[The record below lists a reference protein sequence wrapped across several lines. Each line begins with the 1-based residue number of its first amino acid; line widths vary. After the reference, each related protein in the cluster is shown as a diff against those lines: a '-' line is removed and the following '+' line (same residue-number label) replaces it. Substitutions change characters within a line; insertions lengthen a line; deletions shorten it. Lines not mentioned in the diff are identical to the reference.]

1 MAQIPRALLQRWLVQ
16 AERWWCMTNN
26 RYLKRWDNSV
36 QNNYGK
42 PSIALVKGK
51 GIVVTDADGKSYL
64 DFLGG
69 IATSVLGHAH
79 PAIVKAVTKQVSTL
93 SHVSNFYAH
102 PNAIELA
109 EKLVGMTGD
118 ESAKVFFCQSGAE
131 ANEAALKLSRR
142 TGKVRVVAAQ
152 GAFHGRTMG
161 ALSLTGQPSKREPFL
176 PLIKGVKHVPYG
188 DIDAMRKAVTKKTAM
203 VIIEPI
209 MGEAG
214 VIVPPADY
222 LQELRLLCDKSGA
235 LLVIDAVQTGMGRTG
250 DWFGYEYSGITP
262 DVITLAKGLGGGLPL
277 GAMIALGKAADL
289 FQPGDHG
296 STFGGNPVTTSAG
309 LAAIKFIEAQEIL
322 SKVEKQGAHLMQELA
337 LIPGVKEVRGAGL
350 LLGIEL
356 DSIKVAVFA
365 DAMRD
370 AGVLVNAANPTTIRI
385 APALI
390 VSDAQI
396 NRFITI
402 FRKVIAD
409 VK

>member
-1 MAQIPRALLQRWLVQ
+1 M
-16 AERWWCMTNN
+16 
-26 RYLKRWDNSV
+26 
-36 QNNYGK
+36 
-42 PSIALVKGK
+42 VKGK

-69 IATSVLGHAH
+69 IATSILGHAH

-102 PNAIELA
+102 PNAIALA
-109 EKLVGMTGD
+109 EKLTKMTGD
-118 ESAKVFFCQSGAE
+118 KNAKVFFCQSGAE

-188 DIDAMRKAVTKKTAM
+188 DIDAMRKAVSKKTAM

-214 VIVPPADY
+214 VIVPPQDY
-222 LQELRLLCDKSGA
+222 LQQLRQICDTNGA

-250 DWFGYEYSGITP
+250 DWFGYEYSGIKP

-296 STFGGNPVTTSAG
+296 STFGGNPVTTAAG
-309 LAAIKFIEAQEIL
+309 LAAIEFIESKKIL
-322 SKVEKQGAHLMQELA
+322 VKVEKQGAHLIQEIA

-356 DSIKVAVFA
+356 ETLKASDVS
-365 DAMRD
+365 DAMRN
-370 AGVLVNAANPTTIRI
+370 AGVLVNAANASTIRI

-396 NRFITI
+396 TKFISI
-402 FRKVIAD
+402 LRKVITD
-409 VK
+409 GK

>member
-1 MAQIPRALLQRWLVQ
+1 
-16 AERWWCMTNN
+16 MTNKKYSN
-26 RYLKRWDNSV
+26 RWDASL

-42 PSIALVKGK
+42 PAITLVKGK
-51 GIVVTDADGKSYL
+51 GIVVTDADGKTYL

-69 IATSVLGHAH
+69 IATSILGHAH
-79 PAIVKAVTKQVSTL
+79 PAIVKAVTKQVSVL

-109 EKLVGMTGD
+109 EKLVSMTGD
-118 ESAKVFFCQSGAE
+118 KNAKVFFCQSGAE

-188 DIDAMRKAVTKKTAM
+188 DINAMRKAVSKKTAM

-222 LQELRLLCDKSGA
+222 LQQLRELCDKNGS

-262 DVITLAKGLGGGLPL
+262 DVITLAKGIGGGLPL

-296 STFGGNPVTTSAG
+296 STFGGNPVTTAAG

-356 DSIKVAVFA
+356 ESLKASDVS
-365 DAMRD
+365 DAMRA
-370 AGVLVNAANPTTIRI
+370 AGVLVNAANATTIRI

-390 VSDAQI
+390 VTDSQI
-396 NRFITI
+396 NKFISL
-402 FRKVIAD
+402 FRKVVAD
-409 VK
+409 AK

>member
-1 MAQIPRALLQRWLVQ
+1 
-16 AERWWCMTNN
+16 MTNKTVIN
-26 RYLKRWDNSV
+26 RWKSSV
-36 QNNYGK
+36 QNNYGS

-51 GIVVTDADGKSYL
+51 GLVVTDADGKQYL

-69 IATSVLGHAH
+69 ITTNILGHAH
-79 PAIVKAVTKQVSTL
+79 PAIVKAVTKQVATL
-93 SHVSNFYAH
+93 THVSNFYAH
-102 PNAIELA
+102 PNAVELA
-109 EKLVGMTGD
+109 EKLASMTGNK
-118 ESAKVFFCQSGAE
+118 SAKVFLCQSGAE

-142 TGKVRVVAAQ
+142 TGRMRIVAAQ

-188 DIDAMRKAVTKKTAM
+188 DIEAMRKAVTRKTAM
-203 VIIEPI
+203 IIIEPI

-222 LQELRLLCDKSGA
+222 LQELRAICDAKGA

-296 STFGGNPVTTSAG
+296 STFGGNPVTTAAA
-309 LAAIKFIEAQEIL
+309 LAAIKFIEIQKIL
-322 SKVEKQGAHLMQELA
+322 QKVEKQGAYLMQELA
-337 LIPGVKEVRGAGL
+337 VIPGVAEVRGAGL

-356 DSIKVAVFA
+356 ESMKAA
-365 DAMRD
+365 DIAKALQD
-370 AGVLVNAANPTTIRI
+370 QGVLVNAANPTTIRL
-385 APALI
+385 APAL
-390 VSDAQI
+390 VVTDAQI
-396 NRFITI
+396 KKFVAI
-402 FRKVIAD
+402 FKKVMSD
-409 VK
+409 GK

>member
-1 MAQIPRALLQRWLVQ
+1 LHDKQDNDQPLEKFGSKQLWNALYRF
-16 AERWWCMTNN
+16 
-26 RYLKRWDNSV
+26 
-36 QNNYGK
+36 
-42 PSIALVKGK
+42 VKGK
-51 GIVVTDADGKSYL
+51 GLVVTDADGKQYL

-69 IATSVLGHAH
+69 IATSILGHAH

-102 PNAIELA
+102 PHAIELA
-109 EKLVGMTGD
+109 EKLAAMTGD
-118 ESAKVFFCQSGAE
+118 KKAKVFFCQSGAE

-142 TGKVRVVAAQ
+142 SGKVRIVAAQ

-176 PLIKGVKHVPYG
+176 PLIKGVKHVPFG
-188 DIDAMRKAVTKKTAM
+188 EIEAMRKAVTKKTAM

-222 LQELRLLCDKSGA
+222 LRELRALCDAKGA

-296 STFGGNPVTTSAG
+296 STFGGNPVTTAAG
-309 LAAIKFIEAQEIL
+309 LAAIKFIEAQKIL
-322 SKVEKQGAHLMQELA
+322 KKVETQGLYLIQELA
-337 LIPGVKEVRGAGL
+337 LIPGVAEVRGAGL

-356 DSIKVAVFA
+356 ESRKAADVALA
-365 DAMRD
+365 LQNE
-370 AGVLVNAANPTTIRI
+370 GVLVNAANPTTIRL

-390 VSDAQI
+390 VTDAQI
-396 NRFITI
+396 KKFVAI
-402 FRKVIAD
+402 FRKVMSD
-409 VK
+409 GK

>member
-1 MAQIPRALLQRWLVQ
+1 
-16 AERWWCMTNN
+16 MTNKKM
-26 RYLKRWDNSV
+26 LSRWSSVV
-36 QNNYGK
+36 QNNYGT

-51 GIVVTDADGKSYL
+51 GIVMTDADGKQYL

-69 IATSVLGHAH
+69 IATSILGHAH
-79 PAIVKAVTKQVSTL
+79 PAIVKAVTQQISTL

-102 PNAIELA
+102 PNSVQLA
-109 EKLVGMTGD
+109 EKLTAMTGD
-118 ESAKVFFCQSGAE
+118 KNAKVFFCQSGAE

-161 ALSLTGQPSKREPFL
+161 ALSLTGQQAKREPFL
-176 PLIKGVKHVPYG
+176 PLIKGIKHVPFG

-222 LQELRLLCDKSGA
+222 LQQLRKLCDEKGA

-250 DWFGYEYSGITP
+250 DWFGYEYSGIKP

-296 STFGGNPVTTSAG
+296 STFGGNPVTTAAG
-309 LAAIKFIEAQEIL
+309 LAAITFIESQNIL
-322 SKVEKQGAHLMQELA
+322 KKVEKQGAELMQELA
-337 LIPGVKEVRGAGL
+337 LVPGVSEVRGAGL

-356 DSIKVAVFA
+356 TTANSSEIATA
-365 DAMRD
+365 LRNE
-370 AGVLVNAANPTTIRI
+370 GVLVNAANATTIRI

-390 VSDAQI
+390 VTDVQI
-396 NRFITI
+396 KKFISI
-402 FRKVIAD
+402 FKKVMND

>member
-1 MAQIPRALLQRWLVQ
+1 MRNKTMINRW
-16 AERWWCMTNN
+16 
-26 RYLKRWDNSV
+26 KGSV
-36 QNNYGK
+36 QNNYGT

-51 GIVVTDADGKSYL
+51 GLVVTDADGKQYL

-69 IATSVLGHAH
+69 IATNILGHAH
-79 PAIVKAVTKQVSTL
+79 PAIVKAVTKQVATL
-93 SHVSNFYAH
+93 THVSNFYAH
-102 PNAIELA
+102 PNAVEVA
-109 EKLVGMTGD
+109 EKLASMTGD
-118 ESAKVFFCQSGAE
+118 KNAKVFLCQSGAE

-142 TGKVRVVAAQ
+142 TGKVRIVAAQ

-188 DIDAMRKAVTKKTAM
+188 DIEAMRKAVTRKTAM

-222 LQELRLLCDKSGA
+222 LQELRALCDAKGT

-250 DWFGYEYSGITP
+250 DWFGYEYSGIKP

-296 STFGGNPVTTSAG
+296 STFGGNPVTTAAA
-309 LAAIKFIEAQEIL
+309 LASIKFIEVQKIL
-322 SKVEKQGAHLMQELA
+322 KKVEKQGLYLMQELA
-337 LIPGVKEVRGAGL
+337 VIPGVAEVRGAGL

-356 DSIKVAVFA
+356 QTLKAADVAA
-365 DAMRD
+365 ALQSE
-370 AGVLVNAANPTTIRI
+370 GVLVNAANPTTIRL

-390 VSDAQI
+390 VTDLQI
-396 NRFITI
+396 KKFLTI
-402 FRKVIAD
+402 FKKVMND
-409 VK
+409 GK

>member
-1 MAQIPRALLQRWLVQ
+1 
-16 AERWWCMTNN
+16 MTNKTMIN
-26 RYLKRWDNSV
+26 RWSNSV
-36 QNNYGK
+36 QNNYGS

-51 GIVVTDADGKSYL
+51 GIVVTDADGKQYL

-69 IATSVLGHAH
+69 IATNILGHAH
-79 PAIVKAVTKQVSTL
+79 PAIVKAVTKQVSIL
-93 SHVSNFYAH
+93 SHVSNFYVH
-102 PNAIELA
+102 PNAVELA
-109 EKLVGMTGD
+109 EKLASMTGD
-118 ESAKVFFCQSGAE
+118 KSAKVFFCQSGAE

-142 TGKVRVVAAQ
+142 TGKVRAVAAQ

-176 PLIKGVKHVPYG
+176 PLVKGVKHVPYG
-188 DIDAMRKAVTKKTAM
+188 DIEAMRKAVTKKTAM

-222 LQELRLLCDKSGA
+222 LQELRALCDAKGA

-296 STFGGNPVTTSAG
+296 STFGGNPVTTAAG
-309 LAAIKFIEAQEIL
+309 LAAIKFIESQKL
-322 SKVEKQGAHLMQELA
+322 LKKVEKQGAYLMQELA
-337 LIPGVKEVRGAGL
+337 LIPGVSEVRGAGL

-356 DSIKVAVFA
+356 ENLKSSDVAIA
-365 DAMRD
+365 LQKS
-370 AGVLVNAANPTTIRI
+370 GVLVNAANPTTIRL

-390 VSDAQI
+390 VTDVQI
-396 NRFITI
+396 KKFISI
-402 FRKVIAD
+402 FKKVMSD

>member
-1 MAQIPRALLQRWLVQ
+1 
-16 AERWWCMTNN
+16 MTNKKYLN
-26 RYLKRWDNSV
+26 RWNASL
-36 QNNYGK
+36 QGNYGK
-42 PSIALVKGK
+42 PAITLVKGK
-51 GIVVTDADGKSYL
+51 GIVVTDADGKIYM

-69 IATSVLGHAH
+69 IATNILGHAH

-109 EKLVGMTGD
+109 EKLTAMTGD
-118 ESAKVFFCQSGAE
+118 KKAKVFFCQSGAE

-142 TGKVRVVAAQ
+142 TGRVRIVAAQ

-176 PLIKGVKHVPYG
+176 PLIKGVKHVPFG
-188 DIDAMRKAVTKKTAM
+188 DIDAMRKAVSKKTAM

-222 LQELRLLCDKSGA
+222 LQQLRQLCDKNGS

-277 GAMIALGKAADL
+277 GAMIALGKAAEL

-296 STFGGNPVTTSAG
+296 STFGGNPVTTA
-309 LAAIKFIEAQEIL
+309 AAIATIDFIESQQIL
-322 SKVEKQGAHLMQELA
+322 NKVKKQGAHLIQELA

-356 DSIKVAVFA
+356 VSLKASDVSDS
-365 DAMRD
+365 MRE
-370 AGVLVNAANPTTIRI
+370 AGVLVNAANATTIRI

-390 VSDAQI
+390 VSDTQI
-396 NRFITI
+396 AKFISI
-402 FRKVIAD
+402 FKKVISDAE
-409 VK
+409 

>member
-1 MAQIPRALLQRWLVQ
+1 MTNKKYLQRWDSSL
-16 AERWWCMTNN
+16 
-26 RYLKRWDNSV
+26 

-51 GIVVTDADGKSYL
+51 GIVVTDADGKTYL

-69 IATSVLGHAH
+69 IATSILGHAH
-79 PAIVKAVTKQVSTL
+79 PAIVKAVTKQISIL

-109 EKLVGMTGD
+109 EKLAAMTGD
-118 ESAKVFFCQSGAE
+118 KNARVFFCQSGAE

-188 DIDAMRKAVTKKTAM
+188 DIDAIRKAISKKTAM

-214 VIVPPADY
+214 VVVPPADY
-222 LQELRLLCDKSGA
+222 LKELRRLCDKNGS

-289 FQPGDHG
+289 FQAGDHG
-296 STFGGNPVTTSAG
+296 STFGGNPVTTAAG
-309 LAAIKFIEAQEIL
+309 LAAIKFIETQDIL
-322 SKVEKQGAHLMQELA
+322 QKVEEQGLYLMQELA

-350 LLGIEL
+350 LIGIEL
-356 DSIKVAVFA
+356 ESLKASEVS
-365 DAMRD
+365 DAMRE
-370 AGVLVNAANPTTIRI
+370 AGVLVNAASGTTIRI

-390 VSDAQI
+390 VTDAQI
-396 NRFITI
+396 NKFIAT
-402 FRKVIAD
+402 FRKVITDA
-409 VK
+409 K

>member
-1 MAQIPRALLQRWLVQ
+1 
-16 AERWWCMTNN
+16 MTNKTMIN
-26 RYLKRWDNSV
+26 RWKSSV
-36 QNNYGK
+36 QNNYGT

-51 GIVVTDADGKSYL
+51 GLGVTDADGIQYL

-69 IATSVLGHAH
+69 IATNILGHAH

-93 SHVSNFYAH
+93 SHVSNFYVH
-102 PNAIELA
+102 PHAVELA
-109 EKLVGMTGD
+109 EKLAAMTGD
-118 ESAKVFFCQSGAE
+118 KSAKVFFCQSGAE

-142 TGKVRVVAAQ
+142 TGKVRIVAAQ

-161 ALSLTGQPSKREPFL
+161 ALSLTGQPAKREPFL
-176 PLIKGVKHVPYG
+176 PLIKGVKHVPFG
-188 DIDAMRKAVTKKTAM
+188 DIEAMRKAVTKKTAM

-222 LQELRLLCDKSGA
+222 LRDLRALCDAKGA

-296 STFGGNPVTTSAG
+296 STFGGNPVTTAAG
-309 LAAIKFIEAQEIL
+309 LAAIKFIETQKIL
-322 SKVEKQGAHLMQELA
+322 KKVEKQGVYLMQELA
-337 LIPGVKEVRGAGL
+337 VIPGVSEVRGAGL

-356 DSIKVAVFA
+356 ENLKAA
-365 DAMRD
+365 DIAK
-370 AGVLVNAANPTTIRI
+370 ALQNEGVLVNAANPTTIRL

-390 VSDAQI
+390 VTDAQLKK
-396 NRFITI
+396 FVSI
-402 FRKVIAD
+402 FKKVMSD
-409 VK
+409 GK

>member
-1 MAQIPRALLQRWLVQ
+1 MSNKKYSTRWS
-16 AERWWCMTNN
+16 
-26 RYLKRWDNSV
+26 KSV

-42 PSIALVKGK
+42 PALTLVKGK

-69 IATSVLGHAH
+69 IATNILGHAH
-79 PAIVKAVTKQVSTL
+79 PAIVSAVTKQVATL

-102 PNAIELA
+102 PKAIELA
-109 EKLVGMTGD
+109 EKLTAMTGD
-118 ESAKVFFCQSGAE
+118 KSAKVFFCQSGAE

-142 TGKVRVVAAQ
+142 TGKVRIVAAQ

-176 PLIKGVKHVPYG
+176 PLIKGVKHVPFG
-188 DIDAMRKAVTKKTAM
+188 DIEAMRKAVSKKTAM

-222 LQELRLLCDKSGA
+222 LQQLRQLCDKNGS

-277 GAMIALGKAADL
+277 GAMIALGKAAEL

-296 STFGGNPVTTSAG
+296 STFGGNPVTTAAG
-309 LAAIKFIEAQEIL
+309 LAAIQFIESKGIL
-322 SKVEKQGAHLMQELA
+322 RKVEMQGAYLIQELA

-356 DSIKVAVFA
+356 EKLKASDVS

-370 AGVLVNAANPTTIRI
+370 AGVLVNAANATTIRI

-396 NRFITI
+396 AKFIST
-402 FRKVIAD
+402 FKKVIAD
-409 VK
+409 AK

>member
-1 MAQIPRALLQRWLVQ
+1 
-16 AERWWCMTNN
+16 MTNKTMI
-26 RYLKRWDNSV
+26 KRWNNSL
-36 QNNYGK
+36 QKNYGA
-42 PSIALVKGK
+42 PAIALVKGK
-51 GIVVTDADGKSYL
+51 GIVVTDADGNQYL

-69 IATSVLGHAH
+69 IATNILGHAH
-79 PAIVKAVTKQVSTL
+79 PAIVKAVTKQVATL
-93 SHVSNFYAH
+93 SHVSNFYIH
-102 PNAIELA
+102 PNAVELA
-109 EKLVGMTGD
+109 EKLAAMTGD
-118 ESAKVFFCQSGAE
+118 KSARVFFCQSGAE

-142 TGKVRVVAAQ
+142 TGKVRIVAAQ

-161 ALSLTGQPSKREPFL
+161 ALSMTGQPSKREPFL

-188 DIDAMRKAVTKKTAM
+188 DIEAMRKAVTKKTAM

-222 LQELRLLCDKSGA
+222 LVQLRALCDAKGA

-277 GAMIALGKAADL
+277 GAMIALGKAAEQ

-296 STFGGNPVTTSAG
+296 STFGGNPVTTAAG
-309 LAAIKFIEAQEIL
+309 LAAIKFIESQKIL
-322 SKVEKQGAHLMQELA
+322 KKVEAQGNYLIQELA
-337 LIPGVKEVRGAGL
+337 LIPGVTEVRGAGL

-356 DSIKVAVFA
+356 ETLKAA
-365 DAMRD
+365 DIATAMRE
-370 AGVLVNAANPTTIRI
+370 AGVLVNAANATTIRI

-390 VSDAQI
+390 VTDAQI
-396 NRFITI
+396 KKFVAT
-402 FRKVIAD
+402 FRKVISDA
-409 VK
+409 K

>member
-1 MAQIPRALLQRWLVQ
+1 
-16 AERWWCMTNN
+16 MTNKTVIN
-26 RYLKRWDNSV
+26 RWKSSV
-36 QNNYGK
+36 QNNYGS

-51 GIVVTDADGKSYL
+51 GLVVTDADGKQYL

-69 IATSVLGHAH
+69 IATNILGHAH
-79 PAIVKAVTKQVSTL
+79 PAIVKAVTKQVATL
-93 SHVSNFYAH
+93 THVSNFYAH
-102 PNAIELA
+102 PNAVELA
-109 EKLVGMTGD
+109 EKLAAMTGNK
-118 ESAKVFFCQSGAE
+118 SAKVFLCQSGAE

-142 TGKVRVVAAQ
+142 TGRIRIVAAQ

-176 PLIKGVKHVPYG
+176 PLVKGVKHVPYG
-188 DIDAMRKAVTKKTAM
+188 DIEAMRKAITRKTAM

-222 LQELRLLCDKSGA
+222 LQELRAICDAKGA

-296 STFGGNPVTTSAG
+296 STFGGNPVTTAAA
-309 LAAIKFIEAQEIL
+309 LAAIKYIEIQKIL
-322 SKVEKQGAHLMQELA
+322 QKVEKQGAYLMQELA
-337 LIPGVKEVRGAGL
+337 VIPGVAEVRGAGL

-356 DSIKVAVFA
+356 ETMKAA
-365 DAMRD
+365 DIAKALQD
-370 AGVLVNAANPTTIRI
+370 QGVLVNAANPTTIRL
-385 APALI
+385 APAL
-390 VSDAQI
+390 VVTDAQI
-396 NRFITI
+396 KKFVAI
-402 FRKVIAD
+402 FKKVMSD
-409 VK
+409 GK

>member
-1 MAQIPRALLQRWLVQ
+1 MSNKKYSTRWS
-16 AERWWCMTNN
+16 
-26 RYLKRWDNSV
+26 KSV

-42 PSIALVKGK
+42 PALTLVKGK

-69 IATSVLGHAH
+69 IATNILGHAH
-79 PAIVKAVTKQVSTL
+79 PAIVSAVTKQVATL

-102 PNAIELA
+102 PKAIELA
-109 EKLVGMTGD
+109 EKLTAMTGD
-118 ESAKVFFCQSGAE
+118 KSAKVFFCQSGAE

-142 TGKVRVVAAQ
+142 TGKVRIVAAQ

-176 PLIKGVKHVPYG
+176 PLIKGVKHVPFG
-188 DIDAMRKAVTKKTAM
+188 DIEAMRKAVSKKTAM

-222 LQELRLLCDKSGA
+222 LQQLRQLCDKNGS

-277 GAMIALGKAADL
+277 GAMIALGKAAEL

-296 STFGGNPVTTSAG
+296 STFGGNPVTTAAG
-309 LAAIKFIEAQEIL
+309 LAAIQFIESKGIL
-322 SKVEKQGAHLMQELA
+322 KKVEMQGAHLIQELA

-356 DSIKVAVFA
+356 EKLKASDVS

-370 AGVLVNAANPTTIRI
+370 AGVLVNAANATTIRI

-396 NRFITI
+396 TKFIST
-402 FRKVIAD
+402 FKKVIAD
-409 VK
+409 AK

>member
-1 MAQIPRALLQRWLVQ
+1 
-16 AERWWCMTNN
+16 MTNKTMIN
-26 RYLKRWDNSV
+26 RWSNSV
-36 QNNYGK
+36 QNNYGS

-51 GIVVTDADGKSYL
+51 GLVVTDADGKQYL

-69 IATSVLGHAH
+69 IATNILGHAH
-79 PAIVKAVTKQVSTL
+79 PAIVKAVSKQVSIL
-93 SHVSNFYAH
+93 SHVSNFYVH
-102 PNAIELA
+102 PNAVELA
-109 EKLVGMTGD
+109 EKLASMTGD
-118 ESAKVFFCQSGAE
+118 KSAKVFFCQSGAE

-142 TGKVRVVAAQ
+142 TGKVRAVAAQ

-176 PLIKGVKHVPYG
+176 PLVKGVKHVPYG
-188 DIDAMRKAVTKKTAM
+188 DIEAMRKAVTKKTAM

-222 LQELRLLCDKSGA
+222 LQELRALCDAKGA

-250 DWFGYEYSGITP
+250 DWFGYEYSGISP

-296 STFGGNPVTTSAG
+296 STFGGNPVTTAAG
-309 LAAIKFIEAQEIL
+309 LAAIKFIESQKL
-322 SKVEKQGAHLMQELA
+322 LKKVEKQGAYLMQELA
-337 LIPGVKEVRGAGL
+337 LIPGVSEVRGAGL

-356 DSIKVAVFA
+356 ENLKSSDVAGA
-365 DAMRD
+365 LQKE
-370 AGVLVNAANPTTIRI
+370 GVLVNAANATTIRL

-390 VSDAQI
+390 VTDVQI
-396 NRFITI
+396 KKFITT
-402 FRKVIAD
+402 FKKVMSD
-409 VK
+409 GK

>member
-1 MAQIPRALLQRWLVQ
+1 MSNKKMLNRW
-16 AERWWCMTNN
+16 
-26 RYLKRWDNSV
+26 NSVV
-36 QNNYGK
+36 QNNYGT
-42 PSIALVKGK
+42 PLIALTKRK

-69 IATSVLGHAH
+69 IATSILGHAH
-79 PAIVKAVTKQVSTL
+79 PAIVKAVSKQVSTL
-93 SHVSNFYAH
+93 GHISNFYAH
-102 PNAIELA
+102 PNAITLA
-109 EKLVGMTGD
+109 EKLVAMTG
-118 ESAKVFFCQSGAE
+118 EKNAKVFFCQSGAE
-131 ANEAALKLSRR
+131 ANEAAFKLSRR

-188 DIDAMRKAVTKKTAM
+188 DIEAMRKAISKKTAM

-222 LQELRLLCDKSGA
+222 LQQLRAICDDKGA

-296 STFGGNPVTTSAG
+296 STFGGNPVTTAAG
-309 LAAIKFIEAQEIL
+309 LAAIDVIE
-322 SKVEKQGAHLMQELA
+322 SKKLLNKVKQQGDYLIQELA
-337 LIPGVKEVRGAGL
+337 LIPGIKEVRGAGL
-350 LLGIEL
+350 LIGIEL
-356 DSIKVAVFA
+356 ESLKASEIAT
-365 DAMRD
+365 AMRD

-385 APALI
+385 APAL
-390 VSDAQI
+390 VVTDAQI
-396 NRFITI
+396 NKFISI
-402 FRKVIAD
+402 FKKVISDA
-409 VK
+409 K

>member
-1 MAQIPRALLQRWLVQ
+1 
-16 AERWWCMTNN
+16 MTNKKYVN
-26 RYLKRWDNSV
+26 RWKRSL
-36 QNNYGK
+36 QNNYGQ
-42 PSIALVKGK
+42 PTIALVKGK
-51 GIVVTDADGKSYL
+51 GLLVTDADGKIYM

-69 IATSVLGHAH
+69 IATNILGHAH
-79 PAIVKAVTKQVSTL
+79 PAIVKAVTKQVSLL

-109 EKLVGMTGD
+109 EKLTALTGD
-118 ESAKVFFCQSGAE
+118 KSAKVFFCQSGAE

-142 TGKVRVVAAQ
+142 TGKMRVVAAQ

-176 PLIKGVKHVPYG
+176 PLIKGVKHVPFG
-188 DIDAMRKAVTKKTAM
+188 DIDAMRKAVNKKTAM

-222 LQELRLLCDKSGA
+222 LQELRKLCDQNGT

-262 DVITLAKGLGGGLPL
+262 DVITVAKGLGGGLPL
-277 GAMIALGKAADL
+277 GAMIALGKAAEL

-296 STFGGNPVTTSAG
+296 STFGGNPVTTAAG
-309 LAAIKFIEAQEIL
+309 LAAIEFIESKDIL
-322 SKVEKQGAHLMQELA
+322 SKVEKQGAHLIQELA

-356 DSIKVAVFA
+356 EALKASEVS
-365 DAMRD
+365 DAMLA
-370 AGVLVNAANPTTIRI
+370 AGVLVNAANATTIRI

-396 NRFITI
+396 NKFISI
-402 FRKVIAD
+402 FRKVLAD
-409 VK
+409 GK

>member
-1 MAQIPRALLQRWLVQ
+1 
-16 AERWWCMTNN
+16 MTNKK
-26 RYLKRWDNSV
+26 YLKRWDSSL

-51 GIVVTDADGKSYL
+51 GIVVTDADGKTYL

-69 IATSVLGHAH
+69 IATSILGHAH
-79 PAIVKAVTKQVSTL
+79 PAIVKAVTKQISTL

-109 EKLVGMTGD
+109 EKLAAMTGD
-118 ESAKVFFCQSGAE
+118 KNARVFFCQSGAE

-188 DIDAMRKAVTKKTAM
+188 DIDAMRKAISKKTAM

-214 VIVPPADY
+214 VVVPPADY
-222 LQELRLLCDKSGA
+222 LQELRRLCDKNGS

-289 FQPGDHG
+289 FQAGDHG
-296 STFGGNPVTTSAG
+296 STFGGNPVTTAAG
-309 LAAIKFIEAQEIL
+309 LAAIKFIETQDIL
-322 SKVEKQGAHLMQELA
+322 QKVEEQGLYLMQELA

-350 LLGIEL
+350 LIGIEL
-356 DSIKVAVFA
+356 ESLKASEVS
-365 DAMRD
+365 DAMRE
-370 AGVLVNAANPTTIRI
+370 AGVLVNAANGTTIRI

-390 VSDAQI
+390 VTDAQI
-396 NRFITI
+396 NKFIAT
-402 FRKVIAD
+402 FRKVITDA
-409 VK
+409 K

>member
-1 MAQIPRALLQRWLVQ
+1 
-16 AERWWCMTNN
+16 MTNKTMIN
-26 RYLKRWDNSV
+26 RWSNSV
-36 QNNYGK
+36 QNNYGS

-51 GIVVTDADGKSYL
+51 GLVVTDADGKQYL

-69 IATSVLGHAH
+69 IATNILGHAH
-79 PAIVKAVTKQVSTL
+79 PAIVKAVSKQVSIL
-93 SHVSNFYAH
+93 SHVSNFYVH
-102 PNAIELA
+102 PNAVELA
-109 EKLVGMTGD
+109 EKLASMTGD
-118 ESAKVFFCQSGAE
+118 KSAKVFFCQSGAE

-142 TGKVRVVAAQ
+142 TGKVRAVAAQ

-176 PLIKGVKHVPYG
+176 PLVKGVKHVPYG
-188 DIDAMRKAVTKKTAM
+188 DIEAMRKAVTKKTAM

-214 VIVPPADY
+214 VIVPPVDY
-222 LQELRLLCDKSGA
+222 LQELRALCDAKGA

-296 STFGGNPVTTSAG
+296 STFGGNPVTTAAG
-309 LAAIKFIEAQEIL
+309 LAAIKFIESQKL
-322 SKVEKQGAHLMQELA
+322 LKKVEKQGAYLMQELA
-337 LIPGVKEVRGAGL
+337 LIPGVSEVRGAGL

-356 DSIKVAVFA
+356 ENLKSSDVASA
-365 DAMRD
+365 LRKS
-370 AGVLVNAANPTTIRI
+370 GVLVNAANPTTIRL

-390 VSDAQI
+390 VTDVQI
-396 NRFITI
+396 KKFISI
-402 FRKVIAD
+402 FKKVMSD